1 MLGQEQKLLEKL
13 FYEAVNAADPDTIV
27 RQHIPQK
34 PKGRTVVIGVGKAAA
49 NLAVAFEAH
58 FSGPL
63 SGVVVTPY
71 GHGKKCKCIEVLE
84 AAHPIPDLNGL
95 KASRAILSAV
105 KNLTASDLVVAFVCG
120 GGSALL
126 PSPPGDLPAT
136 APACRPP
143 PSPSA
148 SRQRAARP
156 PPC

>member
-71 GHGKKCKCIEVLE
+71 GHGKKCKCSE
-84 AAHPIPDLNGL
+84 N
-95 KASRAILSAV
+95 RARYAV
-105 KNLTASDLVVAFVCG
+105 YD
-120 GGSALL
+120 
-126 PSPPGDLPAT
+126 
-136 APACRPP
+136 
-143 PSPSA
+143 
-148 SRQRAARP
+148 Q
-156 PPC
+156 